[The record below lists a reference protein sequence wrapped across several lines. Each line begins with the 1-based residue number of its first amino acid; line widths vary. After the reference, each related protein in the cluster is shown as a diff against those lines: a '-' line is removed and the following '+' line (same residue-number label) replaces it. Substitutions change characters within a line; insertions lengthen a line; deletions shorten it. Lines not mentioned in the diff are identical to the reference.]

1 LASTWFNHHWLN
13 RVLAIASFLAKGKSR
28 IALLEKEDPV
38 VLFASPISGEVD
50 FAINEASLKSL
61 RQEVAAKT
69 TGWEDDESQP
79 EENA

>member
-1 LASTWFNHHWLN
+1 
-13 RVLAIASFLAKGKSR
+13 
-28 IALLEKEDPV
+28 
-38 VLFASPISGEVD
+38 
-50 FAINEASLKSL
+50 LKSL